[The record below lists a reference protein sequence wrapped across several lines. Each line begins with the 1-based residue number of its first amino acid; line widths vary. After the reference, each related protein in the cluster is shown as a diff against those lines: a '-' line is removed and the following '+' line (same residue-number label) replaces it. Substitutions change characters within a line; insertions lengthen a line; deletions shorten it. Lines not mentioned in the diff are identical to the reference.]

1 MAIDFARVRA
11 ITFDCYGTLI
21 DWETGLLRALRPA
34 LAVHGVQA
42 DDDAILELFAA
53 LEQEQESGPYKTYRE
68 VLWEV
73 MLGIGR
79 HFDRAFA
86 ERQIE
91 GLAESIARWPAF
103 ADTPTALRVFGER
116 FPLNIISNID
126 DDLFELT
133 RPKLGATFDRIVTAE
148 YCRSYKPAVRNFNVM
163 LALLDLAPEQV
174 LHVAQSLYHDIGPA
188 RTLGM
193 QTVWVNRRAGRR
205 GSGATPAATAIP
217 DLETPD
223 LASLVQ
229 VIERA
234 G

>member
-1 MAIDFARVRA
+1 MAFNLALIRA

-21 DWETGLLRALRPA
+21 DWETGILRALRPA
-34 LAVHGVQA
+34 LTIQGVQA
-42 DDDAILELFAA
+42 DDNTILELFAR
-53 LEQEQESGPYKTYRE
+53 LEQEQESGPYKPYRE
-68 VLWEV
+68 VLTEV
-73 MLGIGR
+73 MLGIGS

-86 ERQIE
+86 ERQVE
-91 GLAESIARWPAF
+91 GFVESVGRWSAF
-103 ADTPTALRVFGER
+103 ADTPTALRVLGER

-148 YCRSYKPAVRNFNVM
+148 YCRSYKPTLRNFKVM
-163 LALLDLAPEQV
+163 LALLDLAPGQV

-188 RTLGM
+188 RSLGM
-193 QTVWVNRRAGRR
+193 QTVWVNRRAGRA
-205 GSGATPAATAIP
+205 GFGATPVAEAIP

-229 VIERA
+229 LVERA
-234 G
+234 D